1 VSDWAIDLFGTIS
14 VNFWDFALLGVVSLQ
29 VTAMAYLPR
38 ARWKA
43 LAMALPFPFTTI
55 ALSQGS
61 TVNATHVLALLG
73 LLSYYH
79 AVRLLHLRLPIVPAI
94 FLGLSLY
101 IGLSQVLLAL
111 VPSLPFWPSVFGVA
125 SLACG
130 LFLWQ
135 PPRNEPNHRTPLPV
149 YFKLPAAAAII
160 ALLLVLKGSLQG
172 FATLFPILGV
182 VGLYEAR
189 KGLWSICRQAPA
201 FIMGMCA
208 MLVVIYSTQEALG
221 LRRALL
227 VGWVAYLALLWPM
240 TRRLWKREKAHY
252 EQENSPS

>member
-1 VSDWAIDLFGTIS
+1 MSDWAIDLFGTIS

-38 ARWKA
+38 PRWKA

-55 ALSQGS
+55 ALSQGNA
-61 TVNATHVLALLG
+61 VNATHVLALLG

-111 VPSLPFWPSVFGVA
+111 VPPLPFWPSVLGVA

-189 KGLWSICRQAPA
+189 KGLWSICRQAPV

-208 MLVVIYSTQEALG
+208 MLVVIYSAQSALG
-221 LRRALL
+221 LGGALL
-227 VGWVAYLALLWPM
+227 AGWVVYLAFLWPL
-240 TRRLWKREKAHY
+240 TRRLWAREDSHSAA
-252 EQENSPS
+252 E

>member
-1 VSDWAIDLFGTIS
+1 MSDWAIDLFGTIS

-38 ARWKA
+38 PRWKA

-61 TVNATHVLALLG
+61 AVNATHVLALLG

-79 AVRLLHLRLPIVPAI
+79 AVRLLHLRLPIVAAI

-101 IGLSQVLLAL
+101 IGLSQVLLTL
-111 VPSLPFWPSVFGVA
+111 VPSLSFWPSVFSVA
-125 SLACG
+125 ILAAG

-149 YFKLPAAAAII
+149 YLKLPAAAAII

-189 KGLWSICRQAPA
+189 KGLWSICRQAPV

-208 MLVVIYSTQEALG
+208 MLIVIYSTQEALG
-221 LRRALL
+221 LPRALL
-227 VGWVAYLALLWPM
+227 VGWVAYLALLLPM
-240 TRRLWKREKAHY
+240 TQRLWKREKAHY

>member
-38 ARWKA
+38 PRWKA

-61 TVNATHVLALLG
+61 AVNATHVLALLG

-79 AVRLLHLRLPIVPAI
+79 AVRLLHLRLPIVAAI

-101 IGLSQVLLAL
+101 IGLSQVLLTL
-111 VPSLPFWPSVFGVA
+111 VPSLSFWPSVFSVA
-125 SLACG
+125 ILAAG

-149 YFKLPAAAAII
+149 YLKLPAAAAII

-189 KGLWSICRQAPA
+189 KGLWSICRQAPV

-208 MLVVIYSTQEALG
+208 MLIVIYSTQEALG
-221 LRRALL
+221 LPRALL
-227 VGWVAYLALLWPM
+227 VGWVAYLALLLPM
-240 TRRLWKREKAHY
+240 TQRLWKREKAHY